1 MSCAR
6 AKCHLAIVDF
16 LTANGAVID
25 DNIDENENDD
35 DDDDDDDDE
44 I

>member
-1 MSCAR
+1 MSRAR
-6 AKCHLAIVDF
+6 AKGHLAIVDF

-25 DNIDENENDD
+25 DNIDED